1 METYLRYKK
10 KLEIFFNALLFM
22 CSLGQVGM
30 ACAFSLLVQGICNE
44 LALTDVAEDKLKGE
58 LLDLRH
64 GVPFLRNVKI
74 DASKGNSR
82 SILFYD
88 FHVYN

>member
-1 METYLRYKK
+1 
-10 KLEIFFNALLFM
+10 
-22 CSLGQVGM
+22 M

-44 LALTDVAEDKLKGE
+44 LALTDVVEDKLKGE

-74 DASKGNSR
+74 DANKGTFFKS
-82 SILFYD
+82 
-88 FHVYN
+88 FHFNCSNNNN